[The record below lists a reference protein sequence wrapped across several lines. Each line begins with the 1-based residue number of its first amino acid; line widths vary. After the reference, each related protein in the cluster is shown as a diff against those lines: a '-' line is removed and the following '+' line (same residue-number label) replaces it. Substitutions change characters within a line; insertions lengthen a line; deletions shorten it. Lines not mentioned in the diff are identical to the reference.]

1 MKTRKS
7 ETRWAVLAAVLAAA
21 ALAAGCAGKHSLLLP
36 EEALTPAPV
45 IVVLGYGPP
54 VDAAGRPVDELTR
67 RVAKGVQLYQA
78 GLAPKLIMTGGN
90 TYRDYYESAVMK
102 QVAVASG
109 VPAEA
114 VLEEREA
121 MDTIGNARYSAAI
134 MRAQGWDRCI
144 LVSSPYHL
152 KRARK
157 LFEAAGVE
165 VQTAEAAVPADP
177 GYAIKFTIY
186 ENWVRFQ
193 YAFIDEQAL
202 VRGDQG
208 DAHTKRMRAPVRAR
222 TEGTP

>member
-1 MKTRKS
+1 MKTRDHKR
-7 ETRWAVLAAVLAAA
+7 RWAWIAA
-21 ALAAGCAGKHSLLLP
+21 ALVAATVAAGCAGKHSLLLP
-36 EEALTPAPV
+36 EETLRPAPV

-54 VDAAGRPVDELTR
+54 VDAAGKPVDELTR
-67 RVAKGVQLYQA
+67 RVAKGVELYQA

-102 QVAVASG
+102 QVAVEMG

-134 MRAQGWDRCI
+134 MRRNGWDRCI

-152 KRARK
+152 KRAK
-157 LFEAAGVE
+157 QLFEAAGVE
-165 VQTAEAAVPADP
+165 VQTAGAAVPADP
-177 GYAIKFTIY
+177 GYGIKFTIY
-186 ENWVRFQ
+186 EYWVRFQ
-193 YAFIDEQAL
+193 YAFIDEDGL
-202 VRGDQG
+202 VRGDKG
-208 DAHTKRMRAPVRAR
+208 DTHTKRMKAPVRAR